1 MNRAKAKGT
10 AFETG
15 VKEYLRGLGLNAR
28 RLVLMGSKDQGDV
41 DTGAGWHL
49 ETKNCR
55 TLALSEWVAEADVES
70 ANSGKPVAV
79 VAKRVGKG
87 DHGESYVVMPLRV
100 FARYVLLPQSGL
112 SDPAGTLN
120 QSPASSK
127 E

>member
-15 VKEYLRGLGLNAR
+15 VKEYLRSLGLDAR
-28 RLVLMGSKDQGDV
+28 RLVLMGNKDQGDV

-79 VAKRVGKG
+79 VAKRVGRG
-87 DHGESYVVMPLRV
+87 DPGEAYVVMPLRT
-100 FARYVLLPQSGL
+100 FARFVLLPQSGQ
-112 SDPAGTLN
+112 SDQSGTL
-120 QSPASSK
+120 S
-127 E
+127 